1 MREVRDQRLRDEDVP
16 ESRVSER
23 PDDGHFAPEL
33 LYSLPDV
40 DDQFPGGRDVGEL
53 VLKPGIFFEV
63 SSVKKSYCVQCPG
76 QGLFALRTE
85 YQLMNTTNRSA
96 N

>member
-1 MREVRDQRLRDEDVP
+1 MLLTFSQCRSLENKRLREVRDQRLRDEDVP

-33 LYSLPDV
+33 LDPLPDV

-53 VLKPGIFFEV
+53 VLKPGIFLKFQV
-63 SSVKKSYCVQCPG
+63 
-76 QGLFALRTE
+76 
-85 YQLMNTTNRSA
+85 
-96 N
+96 